1 MWILSII
8 TFHHICNNTDHLHP
22 TNQRQT
28 SISWHGDERIM
39 GVTECVMDD
48 CNSAFPPFNPRS
60 RNHFLSLSFFHF
72 LMNITSF
79 QQWYHIFL
87 GHSLI
92 RETSSYYLTR
102 ASSVSSSIRV
112 LTSTMHTGDLPFTE
126 WYSIHLAT
134 YLYSHDVIYTINSTT
149 NT

>member
-1 MWILSII
+1 MWILWILP
-8 TFHHICNNTDHLHP
+8 FQYMFYNTDCLRP
-22 TNQRQT
+22 AYQRHT

-39 GVTECVMDD
+39 GVTEGVMDD
-48 CNSAFPPFNPRS
+48 CNSAFPPSYLRS
-60 RNHFLSLSFFHF
+60 WNHFLSLSFFHF